1 VCQPDPSRG
10 LARRWK
16 RSDDAVPRWYVSCSD
31 EHPVTQPKTRRPR
44 AADEQSIVGSHTE
57 VPVRSAT
64 ADRVPVLDVNL
75 DEVDWD
81 ICLRDFGGAL
91 RKLRESAGLSQ
102 RDLGRVSGVSQGAVS
117 RFEAGRRRGI
127 PAHVMLKIA
136 VALARQPATVDRPL
150 AQEVRQLLE
159 ALVRVVLAG
168 QSG

>member
-1 VCQPDPSRG
+1 M
-10 LARRWK
+10 A
-16 RSDDAVPRWYVSCSD
+16 CSN
-31 EHPVTQPKTRRPR
+31 ERPVTSPKTRQPRP
-44 AADEQSIVGSHTE
+44 ADEQTVVGRHIE
-57 VPVRSAT
+57 GRIRSAS
-64 ADRVPVLDVNL
+64 ADRPAVFDVNL
-75 DEVDWD
+75 DQVDWD

-136 VALARQPATVDRPL
+136 VALARQPATGDGPL
-150 AQEVRQLLE
+150 ALEVRGLLE

-168 QSG
+168 QSPAGA